1 MELNADVW
9 FVERSSADCGG
20 AGGDGEALGEVT
32 DGRVIVSS
40 VDDGG
45 ADLRLHCL
53 NLPRALHSP
62 RPSPTPPVTH
72 THTHSRV
79 ATKLIKKKKS
89 VSTGPQTLSAEYFRL
104 STF

>member
-20 AGGDGEALGEVT
+20 ADGDGEALGEVT

-72 THTHSRV
+72 THSRV
-79 ATKLIKKKKS
+79 ATKLIKKKS
-89 VSTGPQTLSAEYFRL
+89 ESTGPQTLSAEYFRL